1 MDYQVF
7 ISFKN
12 SDENG
17 YTEDRQLADA
27 LYQYLTAK
35 GIKTFYSNV
44 SGNNGNS
51 TDIHWWRTDD
61 GDLIVKAVQAGNI
74 IDCSR
79 WQSRAFVPY
88 LYAYLP
94 RYDELICFA
103 DSQFYAY
110 SRYTTEQQMRK
121 AQEALGDFRLS
132 EDQLKFYGLS

>member
-44 SGNNGNS
+44 SLLNFGEAAYKEV
-51 TDIHWWRTDD
+51 ID
-61 GDLIVKAVQAGNI
+61 GVLDEVRIMLVIGSKKEYLTSKW
-74 IDCSR
+74 CKYE
-79 WQSRAFVPY
+79 WQTY
-88 LYAYLP
+88 
-94 RYDELICFA
+94 
-103 DSQFYAY
+103 
-110 SRYTTEQQMRK
+110 
-121 AQEALGDFRLS
+121 
-132 EDQLKFYGLS
+132 QL